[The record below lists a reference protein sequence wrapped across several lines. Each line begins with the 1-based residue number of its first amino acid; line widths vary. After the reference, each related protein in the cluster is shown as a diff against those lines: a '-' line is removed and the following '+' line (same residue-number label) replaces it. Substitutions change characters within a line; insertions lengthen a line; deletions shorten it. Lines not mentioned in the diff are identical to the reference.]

1 MKIGDK
7 VRFLSEVGGGIVKG
21 FQGKDIVLVEDADGF
36 DIPMPMRECVVIE
49 TDDYNIPTPA
59 SKAAKKKAE
68 EQSAARMASVA
79 SKPVSSVLDSGRQI
93 ECTAKPQVSV
103 YRQPEMKGGD
113 VLNVYLA
120 FVPEDIKAVSTTPF
134 EAYLVNDSNYY
145 LFFNYM
151 NRTNNSWTSRY
162 NGIIEP
168 NTKIFLEEFGKPE
181 LNDLERIC
189 VQLIAFKKDKPYS
202 LKNAVSVELRLDT
215 VKFYKLHCFME
226 NDFFEEDALIYP
238 IIRNDLPERELLVS
252 AAELKEA
259 MQQKV
264 REERR
269 VPRQIVK
276 KKPTNSAILE
286 IDLHITELLD
296 NTNGLSNADM
306 LTYQLGKFREVMDQY
321 ALNNGQKIVFIHGKG
336 DGVLRKAIEKDLK
349 TRYKQHY
356 FQDASFREYGF
367 GATMVTIKADTSK
380 HGH

>member
-1 MKIGDK
+1 MSIQIGDK
-7 VRFLSEVGGGIVKG
+7 VRFLNSVGGGVVRG
-21 FQGKDIVLVEDADGF
+21 FRGKDQVLVEDEDGF
-36 DIPMPMRECVVIE
+36 EVPALIKECVVVGGNDMQVHSSNRPKVQAPVE
-49 TDDYNIPTPA
+49 TPSPKKPEPKEEKVEETP
-59 SKAAKKKAE
+59 E
-68 EQSAARMASVA
+68 GER
-79 SKPVSSVLDSGRQI
+79 
-93 ECTAKPQVSV
+93 
-103 YRQPEMKGGD
+103 
-113 VLNVYLA
+113 LNVYLA
-120 FVPEDIKAVSTTPF
+120 YHPVDPKAFKQCGYETYF
-134 EAYLVNDSNYY
+134 VNDSNYY

-264 REERR
+264 REERT
-269 VPRQIVK
+269 VPRQLVK
-276 KKPTNSAILE
+276 KKPTNSVILE

-367 GATMVTIKADTSK
+367 GATMVTIKADTSQ